1 VRVVVVGASLGGL
14 RTAEQLR
21 AAGWTDEIVLVGA
34 EPHLPYTRPPLTKEA
49 LADGV
54 DHVTLEFRRRKSVA
68 DVDWRLGRTAVTCSL
83 EQRSIE
89 LDGGERLGW
98 DGLVIATGLRSR
110 RLAPEVAG
118 GLPEHGAGRHAV
130 RTLEDAAELRRW
142 LRPGAR
148 LVVLGAGFIGCEVAA
163 TAIGRGCSVH
173 VVAPEAVPMQRPLG
187 QLVGHTLQ
195 RRHEARGVSF
205 HLGRLPVEV
214 EAIAAGNG
222 GGTAVGSV
230 RLDDGTRLA
239 ADVVVEALGSLPNV
253 EWLAG
258 NDLDL
263 SNGVLCDSRLRALTG
278 GGAVPRADVVAVGD
292 VARFPNALYDEVPR
306 RVEHWNMPT
315 EMARRAGPVL
325 AAGLVGGELPPAA
338 YAPMPSFWS
347 DQYDVRLQ
355 SFGSPDLGT
364 EVRLLEG
371 DLEGEF
377 AVGYL
382 RDDRLVGVAGVGL
395 MPRLLELRAEIA
407 DASALS

>member
-1 VRVVVVGASLGGL
+1 
-14 RTAEQLR
+14 
-21 AAGWTDEIVLVGA
+21 
-34 EPHLPYTRPPLTKEA
+34 
-49 LADGV
+49 
-54 DHVTLEFRRRKSVA
+54 
-68 DVDWRLGRTAVTCSL
+68 
-83 EQRSIE
+83 
-89 LDGGERLGW
+89 
-98 DGLVIATGLRSR
+98 
-110 RLAPEVAG
+110 
-118 GLPEHGAGRHAV
+118 
-130 RTLEDAAELRRW
+130 
-142 LRPGAR
+142 
-148 LVVLGAGFIGCEVAA
+148 
-163 TAIGRGCSVH
+163 
-173 VVAPEAVPMQRPLG
+173 MQRPLG

-205 HLGRLPVEV
+205 HLGRLPVEL

-230 RLDDGTRLA
+230 RLDDGTRLT

-325 AAGLVGGELPPAA
+325 VAGLVGGELPPAA

-407 DASALS
+407 TASALS

>member
-1 VRVVVVGASLGGL
+1 M
-14 RTAEQLR
+14 
-21 AAGWTDEIVLVGA
+21 
-34 EPHLPYTRPPLTKEA
+34 
-49 LADGV
+49 
-54 DHVTLEFRRRKSVA
+54 
-68 DVDWRLGRTAVTCSL
+68 
-83 EQRSIE
+83 
-89 LDGGERLGW
+89 
-98 DGLVIATGLRSR
+98 IATGLRSR
-110 RLAPEVAG
+110 RLAPAVAG

-130 RTLEDAAELRRW
+130 RTLDDAAELRRW

-205 HLGRLPVEV
+205 HLGRLPVEL

-222 GGTAVGSV
+222 GNGG
-230 RLDDGTRLA
+230 RFGPLDDGTRLT

-292 VARFPNALYDEVPR
+292 VARFPNALCDEVPR

-325 AAGLVGGELPPAA
+325 VAGLVGGELPPAA

-355 SFGSPDLGT
+355 SFRVTGPGH
-364 EVRLLEG
+364 RGPAARG
-371 DLEGEF
+371 DLGEF

-407 DASALS
+407 TASRCPDRCPGCCARCAAARPGADRAGWWCRFGAARSRR